1 MNKETLARAKELE
14 KDIQQMEFALSYYKR
29 GKWSHWEYANDS
41 ASSFHFEFC
50 KNWSHRDADMQD
62 LPTWLN
68 KPLMEVVEREL
79 ERCKT
84 ELDNLGNEKPS
95 AAESVVEN
103 MKQLGKAISQMGVKV
118 SDAPEAG
125 QDTLDPSM
133 AAMAASFELDKPR
146 KTSWKDGAVRTLDR
160 LISWMLYSMTFCFL
174 LGVTGLDLSVREI
187 IAYSL
192 MLGLVVGSINNIE
205 RVMRELFRK
214 ED

>member
-29 GKWSHWEYANDS
+29 GRWSHWDINDY

-50 KNWSHRDADMQD
+50 KNWSHRDADMQA

-79 ERCKT
+79 ERCKH
-84 ELDNLGNEKPS
+84 ELETLTDNS
-95 AAESVVEN
+95 AEIITDV
-103 MKQLGKAISQMGVKV
+103 
-118 SDAPEAG
+118 PEAG
-125 QDTLDPSM
+125 QGTFDPAM
-133 AAMAASFELDKPR
+133 AAMAASLELDKPR
-146 KTSWKDGAVRTLDR
+146 KASWKDSAVRTIDR
-160 LISWMLYSMTFCFL
+160 MISWMLYSMTFCFL
-174 LGVTGLDLSVREI
+174 FIVAGLELSAREL

-205 RVMRELFRK
+205 RVMRELFKK